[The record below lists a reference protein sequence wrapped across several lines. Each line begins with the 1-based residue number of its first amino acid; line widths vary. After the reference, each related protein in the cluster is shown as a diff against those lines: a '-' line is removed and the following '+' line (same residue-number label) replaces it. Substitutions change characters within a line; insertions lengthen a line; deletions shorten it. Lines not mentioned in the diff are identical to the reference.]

1 MENNKFSNLGLSE
14 DVLKSLESFGY
25 ETATPI
31 QEMAIPIGMS
41 GVDFI
46 GQSQTGTGKTLAFSI
61 PIIEGLDKSVKAVQA
76 LILCPTRELAVQVSK
91 EITKLT
97 KFNKTKVVA
106 IYGGESIDKQI
117 RSLKIGVDI
126 VVGTPGRV
134 LDHLKRKTLK
144 LNLVKFV
151 VLDEADEMLDMGF
164 IEDIESILK
173 DAHEDHQTML
183 FSATMPKEIVKLSNK
198 YLNNPE
204 LIKVDNKTVTV
215 DKIEQSYIRVKQNDK
230 TEVLTRILDIEN
242 SKKSI
247 IFCNTKRTVDEL
259 TAEMQNRGY
268 LVEGLHGDLKQ
279 QKRDQVLD
287 RFRNGH
293 VNVLIATDVAARG
306 LDISNIDIVFNYD
319 IPQEEEQ
326 YVHRIGRTGR
336 AGKSG
341 KSYSFAYGRDLDR
354 IRHIEKYAKISIKEE
369 SIPAYGIVEKNVTD
383 RYISRING
391 KVEKGIEPKYYDIIE
406 GIKERGISLE
416 DFTAA
421 MLKSQLM
428 FKDKDIIN
436 IDSYSNREKRS
447 QLSEK
452 RGHLSEKRGKRDKV
466 TGGYAKEKGMVRFH
480 LNIGKKHKV
489 SIADIV
495 GAVAGECNISGKNI
509 GAVDLFEGFSFFE
522 VPEKYSQTVLTSMEN
537 ARIKGK
543 RVSPQ
548 RSK

>member
-1 MENNKFSNLGLSE
+1 MENKKFCDLGLSDE
-14 DVLKSLESFGY
+14 VLKSLESVGY
-25 ETATPI
+25 EVATPI
-31 QEMAIPIGMS
+31 QEMAIPIGLS

-61 PIIEGLDKSVKAVQA
+61 PIIEGLDRSINFVQS

-106 IYGGESIDKQI
+106 IYGGESIEKQI
-117 RSLKIGVDI
+117 RSLKSGAHV
-126 VVGTPGRV
+126 VVGTPGRL
-134 LDHLKRKTLK
+134 LDHVKRKTLK
-144 LNLVKFV
+144 LDMVKFV

-164 IEDIESILK
+164 IEDIESILRNV
-173 DAHEDHQTML
+173 HEYHQTML

-198 YLNNPE
+198 YLNDPK
-204 LIKVDNKTVTV
+204 LIKIENKTVTV
-215 DKIEQSYIRVKQNDK
+215 DRIEQSYIRVKQNDK

-247 IFCNTKRTVDEL
+247 IFCNTKRMVDEL

-279 QKRDQVLD
+279 QKRDQVLE
-287 RFRNGH
+287 RFKNGH

-306 LDISNIDIVFNYD
+306 LDINNVDIVFNYD

-336 AGKSG
+336 AGKHG
-341 KSYSFAYGRDLDR
+341 KSYSFAYGRELDR
-354 IRHIEKYAKISIKEE
+354 IRHIEKYAKILIKEE
-369 SIPAYGIVEKNVTD
+369 SIPAYSMVEQNVTD
-383 RYISRING
+383 RYISKISS
-391 KVEKGIEPKYYDIIE
+391 KIEKGIEPKYYEIIDK
-406 GIKERGISLE
+406 IKEREISLE

-421 MLKSQLM
+421 MLKSKLM
-428 FKDKDIIN
+428 FRNNDIIN
-436 IDSYSNREKRS
+436 IDNYHRKERRPT
-447 QLSEK
+447 EK
-452 RGHLSEKRGKRDKV
+452 RGSIHEKRTKKSEGFS
-466 TGGYAKEKGMVRFH
+466 KEKGMIRFH

-489 SIADIV
+489 SISDIV

-509 GAVDLFEGFSFFE
+509 GAVDLFE
-522 VPEKYSQTVLTSMEN
+522 
-537 ARIKGK
+537 
-543 RVSPQ
+543 
-548 RSK
+548 